1 MKTFLTCF
9 LFIFSFLFF
18 ETAILT
24 NIVILPVIPDLLLL
38 FTVYVS
44 IHRGAL
50 IGETTGFFSGFFLDV
65 LSASPLGLNALL
77 RTFIGFIG
85 GLFFLILNTNGFIVP
100 FFLGVSATLIKAVL
114 QQIISFFFPNIV
126 YSYSF
131 LNINIWLECLFNG
144 LLAPVLFFLFSKF
157 RSLSEDPAEAIK
169 SSSKKMN
176 RA

>member
-24 NIVILPVIPDLLLL
+24 NIVFLPVIPDLLLL

-44 IHRGAL
+44 IHRGGL
-50 IGETTGFFSGFFLDV
+50 IGETSGFFSGLFLDV

-77 RTFIGFIG
+77 RTIIGFIG
-85 GLFFLILNTNGFIVP
+85 GLFFLTLNTNGFFVP
-100 FFLGVSATLIKAVL
+100 VFLGVSATLIKAFF
-114 QQIISFFFPNIV
+114 QQVISFFFPNIV
-126 YSYSF
+126 YTYDF
-131 LNINIWLECLFNG
+131 LNINIWLECLING

-157 RSLSEDPAEAIK
+157 RSLAEDPAEAIK
-169 SSSKKMN
+169 SSTRKMN
-176 RA
+176 RV

>member
-24 NIVILPVIPDLLLL
+24 NIVFLPVIPDLLLL

-44 IHRGAL
+44 IHRGSL

-77 RTFIGFIG
+77 RTFLGFFG
-85 GLFFLILNTNGFIVP
+85 GLFFLILNTNGFFIP
-100 FFLGVSATLIKAVL
+100 FFLGISATLVKAL
-114 QQIISFFFPNIV
+114 WQQIISFFFPNIV
-126 YSYSF
+126 YTYDF
-131 LNINIWLECLFNG
+131 LSVNVWLECLING
-144 LLAPVLFFLFSKF
+144 LLAPVLFFLFSRF
-157 RSLSEDPAEAIK
+157 HSLSEDPAETIK
-169 SSSKKMN
+169 NSTRKMN
-176 RA
+176 KV